1 MKYTIYIKFKVKG
14 IVNEKDIMKGIFKGM
29 EGLLG
34 AELEMRELQKEG
46 EIGKIEIDLKK
57 RSKITTGDIKITTDL
72 DQAETTLIG
81 AAMETIDR
89 IGKIECEM
97 EFERIEDVRANKRDY
112 IIRKAKEIMR
122 ELNGDVKPNKKR
134 KKKEELVVSF

>member
-14 IVNEKDIMKGIFKGM
+14 IVNEKDILEGIFKGM

-46 EIGKIEIDLKK
+46 EIGKIEIDMKTKGK
-57 RSKITTGDIKITTDL
+57 RTIGSIKIPTDL
-72 DQAETTLIG
+72 GESETVLI
-81 AAMETIDR
+81 AAGLEMID
-89 IGKIECEM
+89 IIEKIECEM

-112 IIRKAKEIMR
+112 IIHKAKEIMR
-122 ELNGDVKPNKKR
+122 GLDGEIKPKTKQKSKG
-134 KKKEELVVSF
+134 KKKK